1 MDLLFNQI
9 NLFYKG
15 VFLQNFNLN
24 EFYSL
29 GEIKKELDQFPQ
41 YNFFIQD
48 VNTLNVLSC
57 NIYSS
62 YLLNSKNMQYRNS
75 KYIKQGLIKNNWAL
89 KKKFSKTWIFLI
101 TLCVFVREIWAHLV
115 TRNTT
120 LKCGCLARGENGAYG
135 EVTSVS
141 NFKTFQARRLNITY
155 IDENGKKQYVN
166 TLNGTAIALT
176 RVILAIMENY
186 QQAYSSIK
194 IPEVLQKYIGFDT
207 ISKK

>member
-75 KYIKQGLIKNNWAL
+75 KYIKQGLIKNN
-89 KKKFSKTWIFLI
+89 
-101 TLCVFVREIWAHLV
+101 
-115 TRNTT
+115 
-120 LKCGCLARGENGAYG
+120 
-135 EVTSVS
+135 
-141 NFKTFQARRLNITY
+141 
-155 IDENGKKQYVN
+155 
-166 TLNGTAIALT
+166 
-176 RVILAIMENY
+176 
-186 QQAYSSIK
+186 
-194 IPEVLQKYIGFDT
+194 
-207 ISKK
+207 